1 MTDAI
6 SLLKADH
13 KAVKALFKEVDELG
27 DGAFASRA
35 RLFEQIDAALTLH
48 TQVEEALLYPAVKAK
63 SKPHSDERDEV
74 LEAYEEHA
82 CAKDVIAKIERLD
95 PKDESYRAKLQ
106 VLNELIDH
114 HVKEE
119 ESTFFPHVRKIL
131 TADEL
136 VEIGEQ
142 IQAMKDSARAPKRA
156 AVR

>member
-13 KAVKALFKEVDELG
+13 KKVKALFKEVDELG
-27 DGAFASRA
+27 DGAYASRA
-35 RLFEQIDAALTLH
+35 RLFEQIDAELTLH

-63 SKPHSDERDEV
+63 SKAHSDERDEV

-82 CAKDVIAKIERLD
+82 CAKDVMAKLGRLD
-95 PKDESYRAKLQ
+95 PKDETYRAKLQ

-119 ESTFFPHVRKIL
+119 ESTFFPHVRNL
-131 TADEL
+131 LSEDEL
-136 VEIGEQ
+136 VEIGEK
-142 IQAMKDSARAPKRA
+142 IQAMKENAGAP
-156 AVR
+156 VR